1 LCEENA
7 TNNFLSHMDK
17 IKVAL
22 CVGKKIKGG
31 VIVVGLL
38 DSQ

>member
-1 LCEENA
+1 LCEKNA
-7 TNNFLSHMDK
+7 TNNFLPHLDK

-31 VIVVGLL
+31 VVVVGLL